1 VEFDRDGDGAP
12 GTPPRPSMAEVAQ
25 LADVA
30 LSTVSRA
37 LSGHPDVSR
46 RMRARIEAAAERLG
60 YQPDFVAQSL
70 RRGATLSVGF
80 VCRDISTSLMA
91 TYASGAESLLRE
103 RDYSMLLMNSEG
115 DANLD
120 ARHIKF
126 FQGRR
131 VDGMILSLVSEQ
143 EPATLESLRRV
154 RIPAVLIDR
163 ELPATL
169 GVSSVV
175 SDHRAGTRAATEHLI
190 ELGHRR
196 IGLVSGPLSVL
207 PSRERLAG
215 VRDAMAAHGIEDGLF
230 VIEGGFT
237 PEHGEQATIK
247 LLDRPERITA
257 IVVGSNQILIGCLR
271 AIATRRIAV
280 GDDISPV
287 SYTHLTL
294 PTICSV

>member
-1 VEFDRDGDGAP
+1 
-12 GTPPRPSMAEVAQ
+12 
-25 LADVA
+25 
-30 LSTVSRA
+30 
-37 LSGHPDVSR
+37 
-46 RMRARIEAAAERLG
+46 
-60 YQPDFVAQSL
+60 
-70 RRGATLSVGF
+70 
-80 VCRDISTSLMA
+80 MA

-103 RDYSMLLMNSEG
+103 RDYSMLLMHSEG

-126 FQGRR
+126 FQSRR

-154 RIPAVLIDR
+154 RIPAVVIDR

-175 SDHRAGTRAATEHLI
+175 SDHRTGTRAATEHLI
-190 ELGHRR
+190 KLGHRR
-196 IGLVSGPLSVL
+196 IGLISGPQSVL

-215 VRDAMAAHGIEDGLF
+215 VRDAMAKRGIEDGLF
-230 VIEGGFT
+230 VLEGGFT
-237 PEHGEQATIK
+237 PEHGEQATLK

-271 AIATRRIAV
+271 ALATRRIAV
-280 GDDISPV
+280 GDEISLV
-287 SYTHLTL
+287 SCDDVPLAELMTPPISVVARDCFAVGRTAAELLMRRLAGEATSSKVTL
-294 PTICSV
+294 PTEFIPRASSGRARRR